1 MNQAKVRS
9 MTVPTPRCPDNALD
23 RNFYTVFDWM
33 VDPAGLGLKASSAEL
48 SVYAKIYSMS
58 HHSAYGYYV
67 TQDQL
72 ALDLYISRRSVQ
84 RALDSL
90 CKSGLIGYNEL
101 YRTGREANG
110 MKSPRSYF
118 AIQEKI
124 NAAIEATTPVSAS
137 RGGQIL
143 DFGFQQPA
151 GQEDAPTCHIS
162 AVENSSFQQSAGQV
176 DASFCHNDAPGC
188 HNDASFC
195 HNDAPGCHNDA
206 PTCRIG
212 ATCGNVERDET
223 EVPSSSWGN
232 TTKPQ
237 DSGSN
242 SPSNDVYINNN
253 KNNNDNYFSY
263 SPDYSDERGG
273 LPVEDGDCDPGGVD
287 GWSAEVRFAARFIAD
302 SSPKH
307 IDGIFFEKTM
317 AAIRDAMDSGATAD
331 EICDAWDLYL
341 EDLMAQNSEGGS
353 AAFKR
358 YAMFPLNWLRRA
370 DGFRFYLKRVR
381 AKAEKAAGASCDDAF
396 EGEAEC
402 ANEAERL
409 AEKYSL
415 TANKTTS
422 GIIWTFMGDYHCAMV
437 APRAQNRR
445 EALRYMCSVKG
456 IEVPK
461 DIEEMPEI

>member
-1 MNQAKVRS
+1 M
-9 MTVPTPRCPDNALD
+9 PTTRCPDNALD

-143 DFGFQQPA
+143 DFDFQQRA
-151 GQEDAPTCHIS
+151 GQADAPTCHIS
-162 AVENSSFQQSAGQV
+162 AVENSSFQQSTGQA
-176 DASFCHNDAPGC
+176 DASFCHNDA
-188 HNDASFC
+188 SSC
-195 HNDAPGCHNDA
+195 HNDAPSR
-206 PTCRIG
+206 RIG
-212 ATCGNVERDET
+212 ATCENVGQGEST
-223 EVPSSSWGN
+223 SPSSSWGN
-232 TTKPQ
+232 AAKPQ
-237 DSGSN
+237 ESGS
-242 SPSNDVYINNN
+242 SSSSNDVYINNN

-263 SPDYSDERGG
+263 SSDESNERGG
-273 LPVEDGDCDPGGVD
+273 LPVEDGDCGSGDAC
-287 GWSAEVRFAARFIAD
+287 GWNAEVRFAARFIAD

-307 IDGIFFEKTM
+307 IDGIFFERTM
-317 AAIRDAMDSGATAD
+317 AAIRDAMDAGATAD

-341 EDLMAQNSEGGS
+341 DDLMSQNSEGGS

-381 AKAEKAAGASCDDAF
+381 AKAEESAAASFDDAAAS
-396 EGEAEC
+396 ETES

-422 GIIWTFMGDYHCAMV
+422 GIIWTFMGDYHSAMI

>member
-1 MNQAKVRS
+1 
-9 MTVPTPRCPDNALD
+9 MTVPTTRCPDNALD

-90 CKSGLIGYNEL
+90 CRSGLIGYNEL

-143 DFGFQQPA
+143 DFDFG
-151 GQEDAPTCHIS
+151 
-162 AVENSSFQQSAGQV
+162 QSAGQA
-176 DASFCHNDAPGC
+176 DAS
-188 HNDASFC
+188 S
-195 HNDAPGCHNDA
+195 CHNDA
-206 PTCRIG
+206 PTCRNDASFCRADASSRRIG
-212 ATCGNVERDET
+212 ATCENVAQDKFAA
-223 EVPSSSWGN
+223 PSSSCGN
-232 TTKPQ
+232 AAKPQ
-237 DSGSN
+237 ENGLS
-242 SPSNDVYINNN
+242 SPGNDVYINNN
-253 KNNNDNYFSY
+253 KNNNDSYFSY
-263 SPDYSDERGG
+263 YSNDSNERGELSVG
-273 LPVEDGDCDPGGVD
+273 NGDCGPDDVGD
-287 GWSAEVRFAARFIAD
+287 WSAEVRCVTRFIAD

-307 IDGIFFEKTM
+307 IDGVFLDKTM
-317 AAIRDAMDSGATAD
+317 AAIRDVMDSGVEAD
-331 EICDAWDLYL
+331 EIFDAWDLYL
-341 EDLMAQNSEGGS
+341 DELMKQNSEGGS

-370 DGFRFYLKRVR
+370 DGFRFYLRKIR
-381 AKAEKAAGASCDDAF
+381 AKSEEVADTSRDTVPETDR
-396 EGEAEC
+396 EC
-402 ANEAERL
+402 TNEAERL

-422 GIIWTFMGDYHCAMV
+422 GIIWTFMGDYHSAMI

-461 DIEEMPEI
+461 DIEEMSEI

>member
-1 MNQAKVRS
+1 M
-9 MTVPTPRCPDNALD
+9 PTTRCPDNALD

-137 RGGQIL
+137 RGRQIL
-143 DFGFQQPA
+143 DFDFREPA
-151 GQEDAPTCHIS
+151 GQADASTCHIS
-162 AVENSSFQQSAGQV
+162 AVENSSFQQSAGQA
-176 DASFCHNDAPGC
+176 DASFCHNDASSR

-195 HNDAPGCHNDA
+195 HNDAPSR
-206 PTCRIG
+206 RIG
-212 ATCGNVERDET
+212 ATCENVEQDEFT
-223 EVPSSSWGN
+223 APSSSWEN
-232 TTKPQ
+232 ATKPQ
-237 DSGSN
+237 ENDM
-242 SPSNDVYINNN
+242 PETSNDVYINNN

-263 SPDYSDERGG
+263 SSNDSNKRSELSGKN
-273 LPVEDGDCDPGGVD
+273 GDCDSGDIG
-287 GWSAEVRFAARFIAD
+287 GWSAEVRYVARFIAD

-307 IDGIFFEKTM
+307 IDGVFLDKTM
-317 AAIRDAMDSGATAD
+317 AAIRDVMDSGAEAD

-341 EDLMAQNSEGGS
+341 DELMNQNSEGGS

-370 DGFRFYLKRVR
+370 DGFRFYLKRIR
-381 AKAEKAAGASCDDAF
+381 AKSEKAADASRDTAL
-396 EGEAEC
+396 EGEREC
-402 ANEAERL
+402 SNEAERL

-422 GIIWTFMGDYHCAMV
+422 GIIWTFMGDYHSAMV
-437 APRAQNRR
+437 APHAQNRR

-461 DIEEMPEI
+461 DIEEMSEI

>member
-1 MNQAKVRS
+1 
-9 MTVPTPRCPDNALD
+9 MTVPTTRCPDNALD

-137 RGGQIL
+137 RGRQIL
-143 DFGFQQPA
+143 DFDFREPA
-151 GQEDAPTCHIS
+151 GQADASTCHIS
-162 AVENSSFQQSAGQV
+162 AVENSSFQQSAGQA
-176 DASFCHNDAPGC
+176 DASFC

-195 HNDAPGCHNDA
+195 HNDAPFCHNDA
-206 PTCRIG
+206 PSRRIG
-212 ATCGNVERDET
+212 ATCENVEQDEFT
-223 EVPSSSWGN
+223 APSSSWEN
-232 TTKPQ
+232 ATKPQ
-237 DSGSN
+237 ENDM
-242 SPSNDVYINNN
+242 PETSNDVYINNN
-253 KNNNDNYFSY
+253 KKNNDNYFSY
-263 SPDYSDERGG
+263 SSNDSNKRSELSGKNWDCGS
-273 LPVEDGDCDPGGVD
+273 GDIG
-287 GWSAEVRFAARFIAD
+287 GWSAEVRYVARFIAE

-307 IDGIFFEKTM
+307 IDGVFLDKTM
-317 AAIRDAMDSGATAD
+317 AAIRDVMDSGTEAD

-341 EDLMAQNSEGGS
+341 DELMNQNSEGGS

-358 YAMFPLNWLRRA
+358 YAMFPLNWLHRA
-370 DGFRFYLKRVR
+370 DGFRFYLKRIR
-381 AKAEKAAGASCDDAF
+381 AKSEKAADASRDTAL
-396 EGEAEC
+396 EANREC
-402 ANEAERL
+402 SNEAERL

-422 GIIWTFMGDYHCAMV
+422 GIIWTFMGDYHSAMV

-461 DIEEMPEI
+461 DIEEMSEF

>member
-1 MNQAKVRS
+1 
-9 MTVPTPRCPDNALD
+9 MTVPMTRCPDNALD

-90 CKSGLIGYNEL
+90 CKSGLISYNEL

-137 RGGQIL
+137 RGGQIP

-151 GQEDAPTCHIS
+151 GQVDAPTCHIS
-162 AVENSSFQQSAGQV
+162 AVENSSFQQSAGRA
-176 DASFCHNDAPGC
+176 DASFCHNDAPDCHIDASSC

-195 HNDAPGCHNDA
+195 HNDAPSR
-206 PTCRIG
+206 RIG
-212 ATCGNVERDET
+212 ATCENVEQDEST
-223 EVPSSSWGN
+223 APSSSWGN
-232 TTKPQ
+232 AAKSQ
-237 DSGSN
+237 DSGSD
-242 SPSNDVYINNN
+242 SSSNGVYINNNN

-263 SPDYSDERGG
+263 SSDYSDEGGG
-273 LPVEDGDCDPGGVD
+273 LPVEDGDCGPGDVG

-307 IDGIFFEKTM
+307 IDGVFFEKTM
-317 AAIRDAMDSGATAD
+317 AAIRDAMDSGATSD

-341 EDLMAQNSEGGS
+341 DDLMTQNSEGGS
-353 AAFKR
+353 ASFKR
-358 YAMFPLNWLRRA
+358 YAMYPINWLRRA
-370 DGFRFYLKRVR
+370 DGFRFYLKRIR
-381 AKAEKAAGASCDDAF
+381 AKAEKPAAASSDDAF

-409 AEKYSL
+409 ARKYSL

-422 GIIWTFMGDYHCAMV
+422 GIIWTFMGDYHSAMI

>member
-1 MNQAKVRS
+1 
-9 MTVPTPRCPDNALD
+9 
-23 RNFYTVFDWM
+23 M

-90 CKSGLIGYNEL
+90 CKAGLIGYNEL

-118 AIQEKI
+118 AVQEKI
-124 NAAIEATTPVSAS
+124 NAAIEATMPVSAS
-137 RGGQIL
+137 LGGQIL
-143 DFGFQQPA
+143 DFDFQQST
-151 GQEDAPTCHIS
+151 GQADAPTCHIS
-162 AVENSSFQQSAGQV
+162 AVENSSFQQSAGHA
-176 DASFCHNDAPGC
+176 DASFC

-195 HNDAPGCHNDA
+195 HNDAPSR
-206 PTCRIG
+206 RIG
-212 ATCGNVERDET
+212 ATCANVESDEFAA
-223 EVPSSSWGN
+223 PLSSCGDEA
-232 TTKPQ
+232 KPQ
-237 DSGSN
+237 DNGMASSGT
-242 SPSNDVYINNN
+242 DVYINNN

-263 SPDYSDERGG
+263 SSDNPNERDRPCGG
-273 LPVEDGDCDPGGVD
+273 SGNGEPGDEGC
-287 GWSAEVRFAARFIAD
+287 WSAEVRYVARFIAD

-307 IDGIFFEKTM
+307 CDGIFLERTM
-317 AAIRDAMDSGATAD
+317 DAIRDAMSAGADAD

-341 EDLMAQNSEGGS
+341 DELMTQNSEGGS

-370 DGFRFYLKRVR
+370 DGFRFYLKKVR
-381 AKAEKAAGASCDDAF
+381 AASGKSAGASHEDAP
-396 EGEAEC
+396 ENDSEC
-402 ANEAERL
+402 TNEAEAL
-409 AEKYSL
+409 ARKYCL

-422 GIIWTFMGDYHCAMV
+422 GIIWTFMGDYHSAMI
-437 APRAQNRR
+437 APRAKNRR

-461 DIEEMPEI
+461 DIDELTEN

>member
-1 MNQAKVRS
+1 M
-9 MTVPTPRCPDNALD
+9 PTTRCPDNALD

-118 AIQEKI
+118 AVQEKI

-143 DFGFQQPA
+143 DFDFQQPA
-151 GQEDAPTCHIS
+151 GQADAPTCRNS
-162 AVENSSFQQSAGQV
+162 AVENSSFQQSAGQA
-176 DASFCHNDAPGC
+176 DASFCHNDAPSCHIEASTC
-188 HNDASFC
+188 HNDASSC
-195 HNDAPGCHNDA
+195 HNDAPSR
-206 PTCRIG
+206 RIG
-212 ATCGNVERDET
+212 ATCENVEWDDFT
-223 EVPSSSWGN
+223 APSSSCGN
-232 TTKPQ
+232 AAKPQ
-237 DSGSN
+237 ESDPS

-263 SPDYSDERGG
+263 SSDNSNEEGG
-273 LPVEDGDCDPGGVD
+273 LPVEDGDCGPGDVPA
-287 GWSAEVRFAARFIAD
+287 WSAEVRYVARFIAD
-302 SSPKH
+302 SSPKY
-307 IDGIFFEKTM
+307 IDGVFFERTM
-317 AAIRDAMDSGATAD
+317 AAIRDAMDSGVEAD

-341 EDLMAQNSEGGS
+341 DELMNQNSEGGS

-381 AKAEKAAGASCDDAF
+381 GKAEKAAGASCDTADEND
-396 EGEAEC
+396 EGC
-402 ANEAERL
+402 TNEAERL
-409 AEKYSL
+409 ARKYSL

-422 GIIWTFMGDYHCAMV
+422 GTIWTFMGDYHSAMI

-461 DIEEMPEI
+461 DIEEMAEI

>member
-1 MNQAKVRS
+1 M
-9 MTVPTPRCPDNALD
+9 PTTRCPDNALD

-90 CKSGLIGYNEL
+90 CRSGLIGYNEL

-143 DFGFQQPA
+143 DFDFREPA
-151 GQEDAPTCHIS
+151 GQADASTCHIS
-162 AVENSSFQQSAGQV
+162 AVENSSFQQSAVQA
-176 DASFCHNDAPGC
+176 DASFCHNDAP
-188 HNDASFC
+188 SR
-195 HNDAPGCHNDA
+195 
-206 PTCRIG
+206 RIG
-212 ATCGNVERDET
+212 ATCENVEQDEFT
-223 EVPSSSWGN
+223 APSSNWGN
-232 TTKPQ
+232 AAKPQ
-237 DSGSN
+237 ESGI
-242 SPSNDVYINNN
+242 PETSNDVYINNN
-253 KNNNDNYFSY
+253 KNNNENYFSY
-263 SPDYSDERGG
+263 SSNDSNERGELSG
-273 LPVEDGDCDPGGVD
+273 GNGDCGPGDIGD
-287 GWSAEVRFAARFIAD
+287 WSAEVRYVARFIAD

-307 IDGIFFEKTM
+307 IDGAFLDKTM
-317 AAIRDAMDSGATAD
+317 AAIRDVMDSGAEAD

-341 EDLMAQNSEGGS
+341 DELMNQNSEGGS

-370 DGFRFYLKRVR
+370 DGFRFYLKRIR
-381 AKAEKAAGASCDDAF
+381 AKSEKAADASRDTAP
-396 EGEAEC
+396 EANREC
-402 ANEAERL
+402 PNEAEKL
-409 AEKYSL
+409 ARKYSL

-422 GIIWTFMGDYHCAMV
+422 GIIWTFMGDYHSAMV

-461 DIEEMPEI
+461 DIEEMSEI

>member
-1 MNQAKVRS
+1 
-9 MTVPTPRCPDNALD
+9 MTVPTTRCPDNALD

-90 CKSGLIGYNEL
+90 CRSGLIGYNEL

-143 DFGFQQPA
+143 DFDFGQSA
-151 GQEDAPTCHIS
+151 GQADAPTCHIS
-162 AVENSSFQQSAGQV
+162 AVENSSFQQSAGRA
-176 DASFCHNDAPGC
+176 DASFCHNDASTC

-195 HNDAPGCHNDA
+195 RNDASSR
-206 PTCRIG
+206 RIG
-212 ATCGNVERDET
+212 ATCENVERDDFT
-223 EVPSSSWGN
+223 APSSSWGN
-232 TTKPQ
+232 AVKPQ
-237 DSGSN
+237 EDGIPST
-242 SPSNDVYINNN
+242 SNDVYINNN

-263 SPDYSDERGG
+263 SSNDSNDRGELSG
-273 LPVEDGDCDPGGVD
+273 EDGDCGPDDVCD
-287 GWSAEVRFAARFIAD
+287 WSAEVRYVTRFIAD

-307 IDGIFFEKTM
+307 IDGAFLDKTM
-317 AAIRDAMDSGATAD
+317 AAIRDVMDSGVEAD

-341 EDLMAQNSEGGS
+341 DELMKQNSEGGS

-370 DGFRFYLKRVR
+370 DGFRFYLRKIR
-381 AKAEKAAGASCDDAF
+381 AKSEEVADTSRDTVPETDR
-396 EGEAEC
+396 EC
-402 ANEAERL
+402 TNEAERL

-422 GIIWTFMGDYHCAMV
+422 GIIWTFMGDYHSAMI

-461 DIEEMPEI
+461 DIEEMSEI

>member
-1 MNQAKVRS
+1 M
-9 MTVPTPRCPDNALD
+9 PTTRCPDNALD

-90 CKSGLIGYNEL
+90 CKAGLIGYNEL

-118 AIQEKI
+118 AVQEKI
-124 NAAIEATTPVSAS
+124 NAAIEATMPVSAS

-143 DFGFQQPA
+143 DFDFQQST
-151 GQEDAPTCHIS
+151 GQADAPTCHIS
-162 AVENSSFQQSAGQV
+162 AVENSSFQQSAGHA
-176 DASFCHNDAPGC
+176 DASFCHNDAPTCHIDASSC
-188 HNDASFC
+188 HNDASSR
-195 HNDAPGCHNDA
+195 
-206 PTCRIG
+206 RIG
-212 ATCGNVERDET
+212 ATCANVESDEYT
-223 EVPSSSWGN
+223 ATSSSCGN
-232 TTKPQ
+232 AVKPQ
-237 DSGSN
+237 DSDTSSSGTS
-242 SPSNDVYINNN
+242 VYINNN

-263 SPDYSDERGG
+263 SSDNPSEGDRPCGEGG
-273 LPVEDGDCDPGGVD
+273 DVEPGGES
-287 GWSAEVRFAARFIAD
+287 GWSAEVRYAARFIAD

-307 IDGIFFEKTM
+307 CDGIFLERTM
-317 AAIRDAMDSGATAD
+317 DAIRDAMNAGADAD
-331 EICDAWDLYL
+331 EICDAWNLYL
-341 EDLMAQNSEGGS
+341 DELMAQNFEGGS
-353 AAFKR
+353 ADFKR
-358 YAMFPLNWLRRA
+358 YAMFPLNWFRRA
-370 DGFRFYLKRVR
+370 DGFRFYLKKVR
-381 AKAEKAAGASCDDAF
+381 AASGQTAEASHEDAPADDS
-396 EGEAEC
+396 EC

-409 AEKYSL
+409 ARKYCL

-422 GIIWTFMGDYHCAMV
+422 GIIWTFMGDYHSAMI
-437 APRAQNRR
+437 APRAKNRR

-461 DIEEMPEI
+461 DIDELTEN

>member
-1 MNQAKVRS
+1 
-9 MTVPTPRCPDNALD
+9 
-23 RNFYTVFDWM
+23 M

-137 RGGQIL
+137 RGGQII
-143 DFGFQQPA
+143 DFGFQQSA
-151 GQEDAPTCHIS
+151 GQADAPSCHIS
-162 AVENSSFQQSAGQV
+162 AVENSSFQQSAGQA
-176 DASFCHNDAPGC
+176 DAPFCHNDAPTCHIDASTCHIDASTC

-195 HNDAPGCHNDA
+195 HNDAPSR
-206 PTCRIG
+206 RIG
-212 ATCGNVERDET
+212 TTCGNVEQDESAA
-223 EVPSSSWGN
+223 PSSSWGN
-232 TTKPQ
+232 TAKPQ
-237 DSGSN
+237 DSGSG

-263 SPDYSDERGG
+263 SSDYSDERGG
-273 LPVEDGDCDPGGVD
+273 LPVEDGDCGTGDDG

-317 AAIRDAMDSGATAD
+317 TAIRDAMDSGATAD

-341 EDLMAQNSEGGS
+341 EDLMTQNSEGGS

-381 AKAEKAAGASCDDAF
+381 TKAEKPAAASSDDSF
-396 EGEAEC
+396 ESEAEC

-409 AEKYSL
+409 ARKYSL

-422 GIIWTFMGDYHCAMV
+422 GIIWTFMGDYHSAMI

>member
-1 MNQAKVRS
+1 
-9 MTVPTPRCPDNALD
+9 
-23 RNFYTVFDWM
+23 M

-67 TQDQL
+67 TQAQL

-90 CKSGLIGYNEL
+90 CKAGLIGYNEL

-118 AIQEKI
+118 AVQEKI
-124 NAAIEATTPVSAS
+124 NAAIEATMPVSAS

-143 DFGFQQPA
+143 DFDFQQST
-151 GQEDAPTCHIS
+151 GQADAPTCHIS
-162 AVENSSFQQSAGQV
+162 AVENSSFQQSAGHADV
-176 DASFCHNDAPGC
+176 SFCHNDAPTCHIDASSC
-188 HNDASFC
+188 HNDASSR
-195 HNDAPGCHNDA
+195 
-206 PTCRIG
+206 RIG
-212 ATCGNVERDET
+212 ATYANVESDEDTATSSSCGNAV
-223 EVPSSSWGN
+223 
-232 TTKPQ
+232 KPQ
-237 DSGSN
+237 DSDTSSSGTS
-242 SPSNDVYINNN
+242 VYINNN

-263 SPDYSDERGG
+263 SSDNPSEGDRPCGEGG
-273 LPVEDGDCDPGGVD
+273 DVEPGGES
-287 GWSAEVRFAARFIAD
+287 GWSAEVRYAARFIAD

-307 IDGIFFEKTM
+307 CDGIFLERTM
-317 AAIRDAMDSGATAD
+317 DAIRDAMNAGADAD
-331 EICDAWDLYL
+331 EICDAWNLYL
-341 EDLMAQNSEGGS
+341 DELMAQNSEGGS

-358 YAMFPLNWLRRA
+358 YAMFPLNWFRRA
-370 DGFRFYLKRVR
+370 DGFRFYLKKVR
-381 AKAEKAAGASCDDAF
+381 AASGQTAEASHEDAPADDS
-396 EGEAEC
+396 EC

-409 AEKYSL
+409 ARKYCL

-422 GIIWTFMGDYHCAMV
+422 GIIWTFMGDYHSAMI
-437 APRAQNRR
+437 APRAKNRR

-461 DIEEMPEI
+461 DIDELTEN

>member
-1 MNQAKVRS
+1 MPMA
-9 MTVPTPRCPDNALD
+9 RCPDNALD

-124 NAAIEATTPVSAS
+124 NAAIKATTPVSAS

-143 DFGFQQPA
+143 DFGFQQPT
-151 GQEDAPTCHIS
+151 GQADAPTCHIS

-176 DASFCHNDAPGC
+176 DASFCHNEAPGCRIDASTC

-195 HNDAPGCHNDA
+195 HNEAPS
-206 PTCRIG
+206 CRIG
-212 ATCGNVERDET
+212 TTCGNVGQDEST
-223 EVPSSSWGN
+223 APSSSWGN
-232 TTKPQ
+232 ATKPQ
-237 DSGSN
+237 DSGSG
-242 SPSNDVYINNN
+242 SSSNGVYINNN

-263 SPDYSDERGG
+263 SSDDSDERGELSG
-273 LPVEDGDCDPGGVD
+273 ESEDCAADGGT
-287 GWSAEVRFAARFIAD
+287 GWSAEVRYAARFIAD

-317 AAIRDAMDSGATAD
+317 AAIRDAMDSGATSD

-341 EDLMAQNSEGGS
+341 DDLMTQNSEGGS
-353 AAFKR
+353 ASFKR

-381 AKAEKAAGASCDDAF
+381 AKAEESAAAPFDDA
-396 EGEAEC
+396 AESETER

-409 AEKYSL
+409 ARKYSL
-415 TANKTTS
+415 TPNKTTS

-437 APRAQNRR
+437 ASRAQNRR

-461 DIEEMPEI
+461 DIEEMSEI

>member
-1 MNQAKVRS
+1 
-9 MTVPTPRCPDNALD
+9 
-23 RNFYTVFDWM
+23 M

-90 CKSGLIGYNEL
+90 CRSGLIGYNEL

-143 DFGFQQPA
+143 DFDFREPA
-151 GQEDAPTCHIS
+151 GQADASTCHIS
-162 AVENSSFQQSAGQV
+162 AVENLSFQQSAGQA
-176 DASFCHNDAPGC
+176 DAPSCHNDAP
-188 HNDASFC
+188 S
-195 HNDAPGCHNDA
+195 
-206 PTCRIG
+206 CRIG
-212 ATCGNVERDET
+212 ATCENVEQDEFT
-223 EVPSSSWGN
+223 APSSSWGN
-232 TTKPQ
+232 AAKPQ
-237 DSGSN
+237 ENDM
-242 SPSNDVYINNN
+242 PETINDVYINNN

-263 SPDYSDERGG
+263 SSNDSNKRGELSG
-273 LPVEDGDCDPGGVD
+273 ENGDCGPGDIG
-287 GWSAEVRFAARFIAD
+287 GWSAEVRYVARFIAD

-307 IDGIFFEKTM
+307 IDGVFLDKTM
-317 AAIRDAMDSGATAD
+317 AAIRDVMDSGAEAD

-341 EDLMAQNSEGGS
+341 DELMNQNSEGGS

-370 DGFRFYLKRVR
+370 DGFRFYLRKIR
-381 AKAEKAAGASCDDAF
+381 AKSEKTADASGDTAL
-396 EGEAEC
+396 EADREC
-402 ANEAERL
+402 PNEAEKL
-409 AEKYSL
+409 ARKYSL

-422 GIIWTFMGDYHCAMV
+422 GIIWTFMGDYHSAMV

-461 DIEEMPEI
+461 DIEEMSEI

>member
-1 MNQAKVRS
+1 M
-9 MTVPTPRCPDNALD
+9 PTTRCPDNALD

-58 HHSAYGYYV
+58 HHSACGYYV

-137 RGGQIL
+137 RGRQIL
-143 DFGFQQPA
+143 DFDFREPA
-151 GQEDAPTCHIS
+151 GQADASTCHIS
-162 AVENSSFQQSAGQV
+162 AVENSSFQQSAGQA
-176 DASFCHNDAPGC
+176 DASFC

-195 HNDAPGCHNDA
+195 HNDAPFCHNDA
-206 PTCRIG
+206 PSRRIG
-212 ATCGNVERDET
+212 ATCENVEQDEFT
-223 EVPSSSWGN
+223 APSSSWEN
-232 TTKPQ
+232 ATKPQ
-237 DSGSN
+237 ENDM
-242 SPSNDVYINNN
+242 PETSNDVYINNN
-253 KNNNDNYFSY
+253 KKNNDNYFSY
-263 SPDYSDERGG
+263 SSNDSNKRSELSGKNWDCGS
-273 LPVEDGDCDPGGVD
+273 GDIG
-287 GWSAEVRFAARFIAD
+287 GWSAEVRYVARFIAE

-307 IDGIFFEKTM
+307 IDGVFLDKTM
-317 AAIRDAMDSGATAD
+317 AAIRDVMDSGTEAD

-341 EDLMAQNSEGGS
+341 DELMNQNSEGGS

-358 YAMFPLNWLRRA
+358 YAMFPLNWLHRA
-370 DGFRFYLKRVR
+370 DGFRFYLKRIR
-381 AKAEKAAGASCDDAF
+381 AKSEKAADASRDTAL
-396 EGEAEC
+396 EANREC
-402 ANEAERL
+402 SNEAERL

-422 GIIWTFMGDYHCAMV
+422 GIIWTFMGDYHSAMV

-461 DIEEMPEI
+461 DIEEMSEF

>member
-1 MNQAKVRS
+1 
-9 MTVPTPRCPDNALD
+9 
-23 RNFYTVFDWM
+23 M

-90 CKSGLIGYNEL
+90 CRSGLIGYNEL

-143 DFGFQQPA
+143 DFDFGQSA
-151 GQEDAPTCHIS
+151 GQADAPTCHIS
-162 AVENSSFQQSAGQV
+162 AVENSSFQQSAGRA
-176 DASFCHNDAPGC
+176 DASTC

-195 HNDAPGCHNDA
+195 HNDASSR
-206 PTCRIG
+206 RIG
-212 ATCGNVERDET
+212 ATCENVERDDFT
-223 EVPSSSWGN
+223 APSSSWGN
-232 TTKPQ
+232 AVKPQ
-237 DSGSN
+237 EDGIPST
-242 SPSNDVYINNN
+242 SNDVYINNN

-263 SPDYSDERGG
+263 SSNDSNERDELSG
-273 LPVEDGDCDPGGVD
+273 EDGDCGPDDVCD
-287 GWSAEVRFAARFIAD
+287 WSAEVRYVTRFIAD

-307 IDGIFFEKTM
+307 IDGVFLDKTM
-317 AAIRDAMDSGATAD
+317 AAIRDVMDSGIEAD

-341 EDLMAQNSEGGS
+341 DELMKQNSEGGS

-370 DGFRFYLKRVR
+370 DGFRFYLRKIR
-381 AKAEKAAGASCDDAF
+381 AKSEEVADTSRDTVPETDR
-396 EGEAEC
+396 EC
-402 ANEAERL
+402 SNEAERL

-415 TANKTTS
+415 TPNKTTS
-422 GIIWTFMGDYHCAMV
+422 GIIWTFMGDYHSAMI

-461 DIEEMPEI
+461 DIEEMSEI

>member
-1 MNQAKVRS
+1 
-9 MTVPTPRCPDNALD
+9 
-23 RNFYTVFDWM
+23 M

-90 CKSGLIGYNEL
+90 CKAGLIGYNEL

-118 AIQEKI
+118 AVQEKI
-124 NAAIEATTPVSAS
+124 NAAIEATMPVSAS

-143 DFGFQQPA
+143 DFDFQQST
-151 GQEDAPTCHIS
+151 GQADAPTCHIS
-162 AVENSSFQQSAGQV
+162 AVENSSFQQSAGHA
-176 DASFCHNDAPGC
+176 DASFCHNDAPTC
-188 HNDASFC
+188 HIDASSR
-195 HNDAPGCHNDA
+195 
-206 PTCRIG
+206 RIG
-212 ATCGNVERDET
+212 ATCANVESDEDT
-223 EVPSSSWGN
+223 ATSSSCGN
-232 TTKPQ
+232 AVKPQ
-237 DSGSN
+237 DSDTSSSGTS
-242 SPSNDVYINNN
+242 VYINNN

-263 SPDYSDERGG
+263 SSDNPSEGDRPCGEGG
-273 LPVEDGDCDPGGVD
+273 DVEPGGES
-287 GWSAEVRFAARFIAD
+287 GWSAEVRYAARFIAD

-307 IDGIFFEKTM
+307 CDGIFLERTM
-317 AAIRDAMDSGATAD
+317 DAIRDAMNAGADAD
-331 EICDAWDLYL
+331 EICDAWNLYL
-341 EDLMAQNSEGGS
+341 DELMAQNSEGGS

-358 YAMFPLNWLRRA
+358 YAMFPLNWFRRA
-370 DGFRFYLKRVR
+370 DGFRFYLKKVR
-381 AKAEKAAGASCDDAF
+381 AASGQTAEASHEDAPADDS
-396 EGEAEC
+396 EC

-409 AEKYSL
+409 ARKYCL

-422 GIIWTFMGDYHCAMV
+422 GIIWTFMGDYHSAMI
-437 APRAQNRR
+437 APRAKNRR

-461 DIEEMPEI
+461 DIDELTEN

>member
-1 MNQAKVRS
+1 M
-9 MTVPTPRCPDNALD
+9 PTTRCPDRALD

-33 VDPAGLGLKASSAEL
+33 VDPAGLGLKASSVEL

-90 CKSGLIGYNEL
+90 IKAGLIGYSEL

-118 AIQEKI
+118 AVQEKI
-124 NAAIEATTPVSAS
+124 NAAINATTPVSAS

-143 DFGFQQPA
+143 DFDFQQST
-151 GQEDAPTCHIS
+151 GQADAPTCHIS
-162 AVENSSFQQSAGQV
+162 VVENSSFQQPAGQAV
-176 DASFCHNDAPGC
+176 AS
-188 HNDASFC
+188 S
-195 HNDAPGCHNDA
+195 CHNDA

-212 ATCGNVERDET
+212 PTCENAERDESS
-223 EVPSSSWGN
+223 EPSSSWGN
-232 TTKPQ
+232 AIKPQ
-237 DSGSN
+237 ESGS
-242 SPSNDVYINNN
+242 SPTGNDVYINNN

-263 SPDYSDERGG
+263 SPDGSDEGGG
-273 LPVEDGDCDPGGVD
+273 LPAEDGGGFPGDVG
-287 GWSAEVRFAARFIAD
+287 GWSAEVSHAARFIAD

-307 IDGIFFEKTM
+307 IDGIFLERTM
-317 AAIRDAMDSGATAD
+317 AAIRDAMGSGATAD

-341 EDLMAQNSEGGS
+341 DDLMTQNSEGGS

-381 AKAEKAAGASCDDAF
+381 AKAEKAPAASCDDAL
-396 EGEAEC
+396 EGEC

-422 GIIWTFMGDYHCAMV
+422 GVIWTFMGDYHSAMI

>member
-1 MNQAKVRS
+1 M
-9 MTVPTPRCPDNALD
+9 PTTRCPDNALD

-67 TQDQL
+67 TQDEL

-151 GQEDAPTCHIS
+151 GQADASTCHIP
-162 AVENSSFQQSAGQV
+162 AVENSSFQQSAGQA
-176 DASFCHNDAPGC
+176 DASFCHNDA
-188 HNDASFC
+188 SSR
-195 HNDAPGCHNDA
+195 
-206 PTCRIG
+206 RIG
-212 ATCGNVERDET
+212 ATCGNVEQSEST
-223 EVPSSSWGN
+223 SPSSSWEN
-232 TTKPQ
+232 ASKPQ
-237 DSGSN
+237 ESGSS

-263 SPDYSDERGG
+263 SSDDSDEGGG
-273 LPVEDGDCDPGGVD
+273 LPVEDGDCGPGD
-287 GWSAEVRFAARFIAD
+287 AEGWSAEVRFAARFIAD

-307 IDGIFFEKTM
+307 IDGIFFERTM
-317 AAIRDAMDSGATAD
+317 AAIRDAIDSGASAD

-341 EDLMAQNSEGGS
+341 DDLMTQNSEGGS

-370 DGFRFYLKRVR
+370 DGFRFYLKKVR
-381 AKAEKAAGASCDDAF
+381 ARAKKAAAASCVDAF
-396 EGEAEC
+396 EGENVCE
-402 ANEAERL
+402 NEAERL

-422 GIIWTFMGDYHCAMV
+422 GIIWTFMGDYHSAMI

>member
-1 MNQAKVRS
+1 
-9 MTVPTPRCPDNALD
+9 
-23 RNFYTVFDWM
+23 M

-90 CKSGLIGYNEL
+90 CKAGLIGYNEL

-118 AIQEKI
+118 AVQEKI
-124 NAAIEATTPVSAS
+124 NAAIEATMPVSAS

-143 DFGFQQPA
+143 DFDFQQST
-151 GQEDAPTCHIS
+151 GQADAPTCHIS
-162 AVENSSFQQSAGQV
+162 AVENSSFQQSAGHA
-176 DASFCHNDAPGC
+176 DASFCHIDAPTCHIDASSC
-188 HNDASFC
+188 HNDASSR
-195 HNDAPGCHNDA
+195 
-206 PTCRIG
+206 RIG
-212 ATCGNVERDET
+212 ATCANVESDEDT
-223 EVPSSSWGN
+223 ATSSSCGN
-232 TTKPQ
+232 AVKPQ
-237 DSGSN
+237 DSDTSSSGTS
-242 SPSNDVYINNN
+242 VYINNN

-263 SPDYSDERGG
+263 SSDNPSEGDRPCGEGG
-273 LPVEDGDCDPGGVD
+273 DVEPGGES
-287 GWSAEVRFAARFIAD
+287 GWSAEVRYAARFIAD

-307 IDGIFFEKTM
+307 CDGIFLERTM
-317 AAIRDAMDSGATAD
+317 DAIRDAMNAGADAD
-331 EICDAWDLYL
+331 EICDAWNLYL
-341 EDLMAQNSEGGS
+341 DELMAQNSEGGS

-358 YAMFPLNWLRRA
+358 YAMFPLNWFRRA
-370 DGFRFYLKRVR
+370 DGFRFYLKKVR
-381 AKAEKAAGASCDDAF
+381 AASGQTAEASHEDAPADDS
-396 EGEAEC
+396 EC

-409 AEKYSL
+409 ARKYCL

-422 GIIWTFMGDYHCAMV
+422 GIIWTFMGDYHSAMI
-437 APRAQNRR
+437 APRAKNRR

-461 DIEEMPEI
+461 DIDELTEN

>member
-1 MNQAKVRS
+1 
-9 MTVPTPRCPDNALD
+9 
-23 RNFYTVFDWM
+23 M

-101 YRTGREANG
+101 YRSGREANG

-124 NAAIEATTPVSAS
+124 NAAIEATTSVSAS

-151 GQEDAPTCHIS
+151 GQEDASTCHIS
-162 AVENSSFQQSAGQV
+162 SVENSSFQQPAGQA
-176 DASFCHNDAPGC
+176 DASFCHNDAPSR
-188 HNDASFC
+188 HNDASSR
-195 HNDAPGCHNDA
+195 HNDAPSR
-206 PTCRIG
+206 RIG
-212 ATCGNVERDET
+212 ATCENVEQDESPA
-223 EVPSSSWGN
+223 PSSNWGN
-232 TTKPQ
+232 AAKPQ
-237 DSGSN
+237 ESGS
-242 SPSNDVYINNN
+242 SSSSNNVYINNN
-253 KNNNDNYFSY
+253 KNNNNNNYSY
-263 SPDYSDERGG
+263 SSDDSHEGGG
-273 LPVEDGDCDPGGVD
+273 LPVEDGDCGPGGIGD
-287 GWSAEVRFAARFIAD
+287 WSAEVRFAARFIAD

-307 IDGIFFEKTM
+307 VDGIFFEKTM
-317 AAIRDAMDSGATAD
+317 AAIRDAMDSGATSD

-341 EDLMAQNSEGGS
+341 DDLMTQNSEGGS

-370 DGFRFYLKRVR
+370 DGFRFYLKMVR
-381 AKAEKAAGASCDDAF
+381 AKAEKSAAASFD
-396 EGEAEC
+396 GTAESETES

-422 GIIWTFMGDYHCAMV
+422 GTIWTFMGDYHSAMI

>member
-1 MNQAKVRS
+1 M
-9 MTVPTPRCPDNALD
+9 PTTRCPDNALD

-90 CKSGLIGYNEL
+90 CRSGLIGYNEL

-124 NAAIEATTPVSAS
+124 NTAIEATTPVSAS
-137 RGGQIL
+137 RGEQIL
-143 DFGFQQPA
+143 DFDFGQSA
-151 GQEDAPTCHIS
+151 GQADAPTCHIS
-162 AVENSSFQQSAGQV
+162 AVENSSFQQSAGQA
-176 DASFCHNDAPGC
+176 DASFCHNDASSC
-188 HNDASFC
+188 HNDASSR
-195 HNDAPGCHNDA
+195 
-206 PTCRIG
+206 RIG
-212 ATCGNVERDET
+212 ATCENVERDEFAA
-223 EVPSSSWGN
+223 PSSSWGN
-232 TTKPQ
+232 EVKPQ
-237 DSGSN
+237 EDGMPST
-242 SPSNDVYINNN
+242 SNDVYINNNN

-263 SPDYSDERGG
+263 YSNDSDERGELSG
-273 LPVEDGDCDPGGVD
+273 EDGDCGLDDVCD
-287 GWSAEVRFAARFIAD
+287 WSAEVRYVTRFIAD

-307 IDGIFFEKTM
+307 IDGVFLDKTM
-317 AAIRDAMDSGATAD
+317 AAIRDVMDSGVEAD

-341 EDLMAQNSEGGS
+341 DELMKQNSEGGS

-370 DGFRFYLKRVR
+370 DGFRFYLRKIR
-381 AKAEKAAGASCDDAF
+381 AKSEEVADTSRVTVSETDR
-396 EGEAEC
+396 EC
-402 ANEAERL
+402 SNEAERL

-415 TANKTTS
+415 TPNKTTS
-422 GIIWTFMGDYHCAMV
+422 GTIWTFMGDYHSAMI

-461 DIEEMPEI
+461 DIEEMSEI

>member
-1 MNQAKVRS
+1 
-9 MTVPTPRCPDNALD
+9 
-23 RNFYTVFDWM
+23 M

-143 DFGFQQPA
+143 DF
-151 GQEDAPTCHIS
+151 D
-162 AVENSSFQQSAGQV
+162 FQQSAGRA
-176 DASFCHNDAPGC
+176 DASFCHNDAPTCHIDASSC

-195 HNDAPGCHNDA
+195 HNDASSR
-206 PTCRIG
+206 RIG
-212 ATCGNVERDET
+212 ATCENVEQSEST
-223 EVPSSSWGN
+223 SPSSSWGN
-232 TTKPQ
+232 AAKPQ
-237 DSGSN
+237 EIGSS

-253 KNNNDNYFSY
+253 NDNYFSY
-263 SPDYSDERGG
+263 SSDESNERGG
-273 LPVEDGDCDPGGVD
+273 LPVEDGDCGAGDAE

-307 IDGIFFEKTM
+307 IDGVFFERTM

-341 EDLMAQNSEGGS
+341 DDLMTQNSEGGS

-381 AKAEKAAGASCDDAF
+381 AKAEKSTAASFDDAV
-396 EGEAEC
+396 ESETAS

-422 GIIWTFMGDYHCAMV
+422 GIIWTFMGDYHSAMI

-445 EALRYMCSVKG
+445 EALRYMCSIKG

>member
-1 MNQAKVRS
+1 
-9 MTVPTPRCPDNALD
+9 
-23 RNFYTVFDWM
+23 M

-101 YRTGREANG
+101 YRSGREANG

-151 GQEDAPTCHIS
+151 GQADAPTCHIS
-162 AVENSSFQQSAGQV
+162 AVENSSFQQSAGRA
-176 DASFCHNDAPGC
+176 DASFCHNDAPDC
-188 HNDASFC
+188 HIDASSC
-195 HNDAPGCHNDA
+195 HNDAPSR
-206 PTCRIG
+206 RIG
-212 ATCGNVERDET
+212 ATCENVEQDEST
-223 EVPSSSWGN
+223 APSSSWGN
-232 TTKPQ
+232 AAKPQ
-237 DSGSN
+237 DSGSD
-242 SPSNDVYINNN
+242 SPSNGVYINNN

-263 SPDYSDERGG
+263 SSDYSDEGGG
-273 LPVEDGDCDPGGVD
+273 LPVEDGDCGADDVG

-317 AAIRDAMDSGATAD
+317 AAIRDAMDSGVTAD

-341 EDLMAQNSEGGS
+341 DDLMTQNSDGGS
-353 AAFKR
+353 SAFKR

-381 AKAEKAAGASCDDAF
+381 ANADMTSDTSCDTDV
-396 EGEAEC
+396 EGEPEC
-402 ANEAERL
+402 PNEAERL
-409 AEKYSL
+409 ARKYSL

-422 GIIWTFMGDYHCAMV
+422 GIIWTFMGDYHSAMI

>member
-1 MNQAKVRS
+1 
-9 MTVPTPRCPDNALD
+9 MTVPATRCPDNALD

-90 CKSGLIGYNEL
+90 CKSGLIGFNEL

-162 AVENSSFQQSAGQV
+162 AVENSSFQQFAGQA

-188 HNDASFC
+188 HIDASTCHNDASFC
-195 HNDAPGCHNDA
+195 HNDASS
-206 PTCRIG
+206 CRIG
-212 ATCGNVERDET
+212 ANCENVERDET
-223 EVPSSSWGN
+223 EAPSSSWGN
-232 TTKPQ
+232 TAKPQ
-237 DSGSN
+237 DSGSD
-242 SPSNDVYINNN
+242 SPSNGIYINNN

-263 SPDYSDERGG
+263 SSDDSDERGELSG
-273 LPVEDGDCDPGGVD
+273 ESEDCAADGGT
-287 GWSAEVRFAARFIAD
+287 GWSAEVRFAARLIAD

-381 AKAEKAAGASCDDAF
+381 AKAEKAAGASCDDAH
-396 EGEAEC
+396 EGEAKC
-402 ANEAERL
+402 VNEAERL

-422 GIIWTFMGDYHCAMV
+422 GIIWTFMGDYHCAMI

-461 DIEEMPEI
+461 DIEEMSEI

>member
-1 MNQAKVRS
+1 M
-9 MTVPTPRCPDNALD
+9 PTTRCPDNALD

-90 CKSGLIGYNEL
+90 CRSGLIGYNEL

-137 RGGQIL
+137 RGRQIL
-143 DFGFQQPA
+143 DFDLREPA
-151 GQEDAPTCHIS
+151 GQADASTCHIS
-162 AVENSSFQQSAGQV
+162 AVENSSFQQSAGQA
-176 DASFCHNDAPGC
+176 DASFCHNDAPSR

-195 HNDAPGCHNDA
+195 HNDAPSR
-206 PTCRIG
+206 RIG
-212 ATCGNVERDET
+212 ATCGNVEQDEFT
-223 EVPSSSWGN
+223 APSSNWGN
-232 TTKPQ
+232 TAKPQ
-237 DSGSN
+237 EN
-242 SPSNDVYINNN
+242 EMPETSNDVYINNN

-263 SPDYSDERGG
+263 SSNDSNKRGELSG
-273 LPVEDGDCDPGGVD
+273 ENGDCGPSNAG
-287 GWSAEVRFAARFIAD
+287 GWSAEVRYVARFIAD

-307 IDGIFFEKTM
+307 IDGVFLDRTM
-317 AAIRDAMDSGATAD
+317 SAIRDVMDSGVEPD

-341 EDLMAQNSEGGS
+341 DELMNQNSEGGS

-370 DGFRFYLKRVR
+370 DGFRFYLKRIR
-381 AKAEKAAGASCDDAF
+381 AKSEKASDTSRDTAL
-396 EGEAEC
+396 EADREC
-402 ANEAERL
+402 SNEAERL
-409 AEKYSL
+409 AKKYSL

-422 GIIWTFMGDYHCAMV
+422 GIIWTFMGDFHSAMI
-437 APRAQNRR
+437 APRAKSRR

-461 DIEEMPEI
+461 DIEEMSEI

>member
-1 MNQAKVRS
+1 M
-9 MTVPTPRCPDNALD
+9 PTTRCPDNALD

-90 CKSGLIGYNEL
+90 CKAGLIGYNEL
-101 YRTGREANG
+101 CRTGREANG

-118 AIQEKI
+118 AVQEKI
-124 NAAIEATTPVSAS
+124 NAAIEATMPVSAS
-137 RGGQIL
+137 LGGQIL
-143 DFGFQQPA
+143 DFDFQQST
-151 GQEDAPTCHIS
+151 GQADAPTCHIS
-162 AVENSSFQQSAGQV
+162 AVENSSFQQSAGHA
-176 DASFCHNDAPGC
+176 DASFCHNDAPSC

-195 HNDAPGCHNDA
+195 RADAPSR
-206 PTCRIG
+206 RIG
-212 ATCGNVERDET
+212 ATCGSVESE
-223 EVPSSSWGN
+223 EFAAPLSSCGDAA
-232 TTKPQ
+232 KPQ
-237 DSGSN
+237 DSDTASSGT
-242 SPSNDVYINNN
+242 DVYINNN

-263 SPDYSDERGG
+263 SSDNPNERDMPCGEGVSGG
-273 LPVEDGDCDPGGVD
+273 TGSSDGSD
-287 GWSAEVRFAARFIAD
+287 GAADWSAEVRYAARFIAD

-307 IDGIFFEKTM
+307 CDGIFLERTM
-317 AAIRDAMDSGATAD
+317 DAIRDAMSAGADAD

-341 EDLMAQNSEGGS
+341 DELMTQNSEGGS

-370 DGFRFYLKRVR
+370 DGFRFYLKKVR
-381 AKAEKAAGASCDDAF
+381 AASGKSAVTSHEDAP
-396 EGEAEC
+396 ENDSEC
-402 ANEAERL
+402 ANEAEAL
-409 AEKYSL
+409 ARKYCL

-422 GIIWTFMGDYHCAMV
+422 GIIWTFMGDYHSAMI
-437 APRAQNRR
+437 APRAKSRR

-461 DIEEMPEI
+461 DIEEMSEI

>member
-1 MNQAKVRS
+1 M
-9 MTVPTPRCPDNALD
+9 PTTRCPDNALD

-137 RGGQIL
+137 RGRQIL
-143 DFGFQQPA
+143 DFDFREPA
-151 GQEDAPTCHIS
+151 GQA
-162 AVENSSFQQSAGQV
+162 
-176 DASFCHNDAPGC
+176 DASTCHNDASSR

-195 HNDAPGCHNDA
+195 HNDAPSR
-206 PTCRIG
+206 RIG
-212 ATCGNVERDET
+212 ATCENVEQDEFT
-223 EVPSSSWGN
+223 APSSSWEN
-232 TTKPQ
+232 ATKPQ
-237 DSGSN
+237 ENDM
-242 SPSNDVYINNN
+242 PETSNDVYINNN

-263 SPDYSDERGG
+263 SSNDSNKKSELSGKN
-273 LPVEDGDCDPGGVD
+273 GDCDSGDIG
-287 GWSAEVRFAARFIAD
+287 GWSAEVRYVARFIAD

-307 IDGIFFEKTM
+307 IDGVFLDKTM
-317 AAIRDAMDSGATAD
+317 AAIRDVMDSGAEAD

-341 EDLMAQNSEGGS
+341 DELMNQNSEGGS

-370 DGFRFYLKRVR
+370 DGFRFYLKRIR
-381 AKAEKAAGASCDDAF
+381 AKSEKAADASRDTAL
-396 EGEAEC
+396 EADREC
-402 ANEAERL
+402 SNEAERL

-422 GIIWTFMGDYHCAMV
+422 GIIWTFMGDYHSAMV
-437 APRAQNRR
+437 APHAQNRR

-461 DIEEMPEI
+461 DIEEMSEI

>member
-1 MNQAKVRS
+1 M
-9 MTVPTPRCPDNALD
+9 PTTRCPDNALD

-90 CKSGLIGYNEL
+90 CKAGLIGYNEL

-118 AIQEKI
+118 AVQEKI
-124 NAAIEATTPVSAS
+124 NAAIEATTAVSAS

-143 DFGFQQPA
+143 DFDFQQSA
-151 GQEDAPTCHIS
+151 GQTDAPTCHVS
-162 AVENSSFQQSAGQV
+162 AVENSSFQQSAGQT
-176 DASFCHNDAPGC
+176 DASFCHIDAPSCHIDASTC

-195 HNDAPGCHNDA
+195 HNDAPSR
-206 PTCRIG
+206 RIS
-212 ATCGNVERDET
+212 ATCANVESDEFAA
-223 EVPSSSWGN
+223 PLSSCGDEA
-232 TTKPQ
+232 KPQ
-237 DSGSN
+237 DNDMASSGT
-242 SPSNDVYINNN
+242 DVYINNN

-263 SPDYSDERGG
+263 SSDNPNERDRPCGG
-273 LPVEDGDCDPGGVD
+273 SGNGEPCDEGC
-287 GWSAEVRFAARFIAD
+287 WSAEVRYAARFIAD

-307 IDGIFFEKTM
+307 CDGIFLERTM
-317 AAIRDAMDSGATAD
+317 DAIRDAMSAGADAD

-341 EDLMAQNSEGGS
+341 DELMTQNSEGGS

-370 DGFRFYLKRVR
+370 DGFRFYLKKVR
-381 AKAEKAAGASCDDAF
+381 AASGKSAATSHEDAP
-396 EGEAEC
+396 ENDSEC
-402 ANEAERL
+402 ANEAEAL
-409 AEKYSL
+409 ARKYCL

-422 GIIWTFMGDYHCAMV
+422 GIIWTFMGDYHSAMI
-437 APRAQNRR
+437 APRAKNRR

-461 DIEEMPEI
+461 DIEEMSEI